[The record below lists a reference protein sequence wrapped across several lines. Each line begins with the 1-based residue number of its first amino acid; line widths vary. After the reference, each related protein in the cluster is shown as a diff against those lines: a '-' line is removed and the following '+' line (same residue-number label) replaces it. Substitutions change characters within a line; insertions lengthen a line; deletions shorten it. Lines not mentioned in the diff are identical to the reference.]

1 MERSKDTYQHG
12 ILNQGDENEMA
23 PASPSN
29 AKSHTFS
36 GIDKTPG
43 CKFVLLECEMETFGY
58 KAQSIRR
65 MVCVFGY
72 IISCGFL
79 WLIFYW
85 KPEWH
90 VWAHCIPCSLQEA
103 DTILLKTTDEFEQYC
118 RKNVIWIQPQNL
130 NISKTTTTVTPV
142 IADSKSII
150 SKSIQKPDLK
160 VKMIRV
166 QKISYVWD
174 QEEQKFERAGVLEDS
189 LSCYD
194 IHSKFAYGLTTEEQN
209 IRRSICGLNKI
220 EVDVVPIWKLL
231 LKEVLNPF
239 YAFEACSLALWFAVG
254 FIEYSI
260 AVIIMT
266 LISII
271 FTVHDLRKNG
281 AQLHNLVESNN
292 SVKVTVR
299 HKNGECKEIES
310 QCLVPGD
317 VLVLT
322 GKKLFLPCD
331 TILITGGCIVNE
343 SMLTGES
350 VPVCKIPL
358 PHLDRTLP
366 WKEHSGED
374 FKRHILFCGTEVIQT
389 KSAGHGHVK
398 AVVLRTG
405 FNTAKGDMVRSIL
418 YPKPMNFKLYRD
430 AFRFLMILATVAVI
444 GTIYTVA
451 VFVMNGIQFDSSDVV
466 IKALIIITTA
476 VPPALSAAL
485 STGIMYAQRR
495 LKTQGIFCISPQRI
509 NVCGRLNLICFDKTG
524 TLTEDGLDLWGLL
537 PASEKS
543 FQKILNFTSGN
554 TLPWGPLLGAMS
566 SCHSLVNIDGTLQ
579 GDPLDVKMFEGTHWY
594 LEGIASARNWRVAG
608 REEHILHGP
617 PPAGLLGEV
626 PVEGIA
632 IVHQFPFSSSLQ
644 RMSVVTHAIGD
655 DKLVVYM
662 KGAPE
667 MVTTFCKSESV
678 PKGFT
683 SELQF
688 YTTKGFR
695 VIGLAYK
702 TLEGYKISG
711 ESNFLR
717 EDVESN
723 LEFLGLLILENRLKP
738 ETKPVLQELS
748 SANIRTVM
756 ITGDNLQT
764 AITVAKTSGLVPENS
779 KVILVD
785 ADEPDGLNPAKISW
799 HPVEGHEECS
809 DDDKTKKILL
819 NQNNATEGILTS
831 LEGQQEGVIME
842 RTAFTTAQVGEVK
855 SPNLTTQENQTLNIE
870 IERRTI
876 EEEAKGGYHF
886 AMSGKSYQAILQ
898 HFPCLL
904 PKLMVNGAIFAR
916 MSPGQKSS
924 LVEEFQKL
932 DYYVCMC
939 GDGAND
945 CGALKVAH
953 AGISL
958 SEQEASVASPFTSR
972 TPNIR
977 CVPQLIKEGR
987 AALVTSFCVF
997 KYMTLY
1003 AMIQFICLLLLYWQ
1017 INILSNYQLLVQ
1029 DVAVTILVCL
1039 TMSLNHAYPKLAPYR
1054 PPAQLMSP
1062 PLLLSVV
1069 LHSVLTLAIQV
1080 YGFLLVQQQSW
1091 YSTYP
1096 PRNTAALETNLC
1108 FTLEKPS
1115 VSSNTCELEQLK
1127 EKTNNIQYVHIC
1139 HESYETTTLWYLT
1152 TIHCIIVAFVF
1163 SKGKPFRQPIYTNY
1177 IFTFVLVAQLGVS
1190 IFLLFAD
1197 IENIYNVMELVCTST
1212 SWRIT
1217 IFIMLIITVIL
1228 SILAEELIIENRK
1241 LWLLLKKCFKYKSK
1255 SQYRKTIRLVE
1266 ADTNW
1271 PPINRTYR
1279 TKPVSRHT
1287 NEKTEVYIN
1296 PTFENEEFLK

>member
-1 MERSKDTYQHG
+1 MERHNDKYQHCL
-12 ILNQGDENEMA
+12 LNQGEENEM
-23 PASPSN
+23 
-29 AKSHTFS
+29 
-36 GIDKTPG
+36 
-43 CKFVLLECEMETFGY
+43 ETYGY
-58 KAQSIRR
+58 KAQSCRR
-65 MVCVFGY
+65 LVCVLGY
-72 IISCGFL
+72 IISFGFL
-79 WLIFYW
+79 WLLFYW

-90 VWAHCIPCSLQEA
+90 VWAHCVPCSLQEA
-103 DTILLKTTDEFEQYC
+103 DTILLKTTDEFQQYS
-118 RKNVIWIQPQNL
+118 RKNVMWIPLHNL
-130 NISKTTTTVTPV
+130 NITKTTTTVQPV

-150 SKSIQKPDLK
+150 SKAIQKPDFK
-160 VKMIRV
+160 VKLIVV

-174 QEEQKFERAGVLEDS
+174 QEEQKFERAGALEDS

-194 IHSKFAYGLTTEEQN
+194 IHSKFASGLSSEEQN
-209 IRRSICGLNKI
+209 IRRSICGPNKI
-220 EVDVVPIWKLL
+220 EVDITPIWKLL
-231 LKEVLNPF
+231 FKEILNPF
-239 YAFEACSLALWFAVG
+239 YAFEACSLALWLAVG

-266 LISII
+266 LVSII
-271 FTVHDLRKNG
+271 FTVHDLRKESVK
-281 AQLHNLVESNN
+281 LHNLVESNN
-292 SVKVTVR
+292 NAKVTVR
-299 HKNGECKEIES
+299 HKNGEYKETES
-310 QCLVPGD
+310 QHLVPGD
-317 VLVLT
+317 LIVLT
-322 GKKLFLPCD
+322 GRKLFLPCD
-331 TILITGGCIVNE
+331 AILISGGCIVNE

-350 VPVCKIPL
+350 IPVSKTPL
-358 PHLDRTLP
+358 PHIDRTMP
-366 WKEHSGED
+366 WKAHSGED

-389 KSAGHGHVK
+389 KSSGHGQVK
-398 AVVLRTG
+398 AVILRTG

-430 AFRFLMILATVAVI
+430 AFRFLMVLATVAVI

-451 VFVMNGIQFDSSDVV
+451 IFIIEGESPTQVL

-495 LKTQGIFCISPQRI
+495 LKKKGIFCISPQRI
-509 NVCGRLNLICFDKTG
+509 NVCGRLNIICFDKTG
-524 TLTEDGLDLWGLL
+524 TLTEDGLDLWGVL
-537 PASEKS
+537 PASGNC
-543 FQKILNFTSGN
+543 FQKVHNFTSSD
-554 TLPWGPLLGAMS
+554 TLPWGPLLGALS
-566 SCHSLVNIDGTLQ
+566 SCHSLVTIDGILQ
-579 GDPLDVKMFEGTHWY
+579 GDPLDLKMFEGTNWVVD
-594 LEGIASARNWRVAG
+594 ESGSESSEIASSNLMVKPGANCNT
-608 REEHILHGP
+608 
-617 PPAGLLGEV
+617 V

-644 RMSVVTHAIGD
+644 RMSVITQVIGE
-655 DKLVVYM
+655 DKLIVYM

-667 MVTTFCKSESV
+667 MVTKFCKAESV

-688 YTTKGFR
+688 YTMKGFR

-702 TLEGYKISG
+702 TLEGYKATR
-711 ESNFLR
+711 ESNYIR
-717 EDVESN
+717 EEVESD

-764 AITVAKTSGLVPENS
+764 AITVAKTSGLVSETSNI
-779 KVILVD
+779 ILVE
-785 ADEPDGLNPAKISW
+785 ADEPTEFKFAKISW
-799 HPVEGHEECS
+799 HLVEGHE
-809 DDDKTKKILL
+809 
-819 NQNNATEGILTS
+819 QTS
-831 LEGQQEGVIME
+831 VNEIESM
-842 RTAFTTAQVGEVK
+842 
-855 SPNLTTQENQTLNIE
+855 NIE

-876 EEEAKGGYHF
+876 EEEARGNYYF
-886 AMSGKSYQAILQ
+886 AMSGQSYHVILQ
-898 HFPCLL
+898 HFQSLV
-904 PKLMVNGAIFAR
+904 PKLLVNGAIFAR
-916 MSPGQKSS
+916 MSPGQKAS

-972 TPNIR
+972 TSNIG
-977 CVPQLIKEGR
+977 CIPQLIKEGR

-997 KYMTLY
+997 KYMALY
-1003 AMIQFICLLLLYWQ
+1003 AMIQFVCLLLLYWQ
-1017 INILSNYQLLVQ
+1017 VNILSNYQLLVQ

-1069 LHSVLTLAIQV
+1069 LHVLFTLVIQV
-1080 YGFLLVQQQSW
+1080 YGFIIVQEQSW
-1091 YSTYP
+1091 YAVHPSSACTSANDTVIADLFHNNSSYNSSSTSE
-1096 PRNTAALETNLC
+1096 NTP
-1108 FTLEKPS
+1108 FKM
-1115 VSSNTCELEQLK
+1115 
-1127 EKTNNIQYVHIC
+1127 NISYK
-1139 HESYETTTLWYLT
+1139 SYETTTLWPLT

-1177 IFTFVLVAQLGVS
+1177 IFTMVLIAQLGVC

-1197 IENIYNVMELVCTST
+1197 IGSIYTVMELVCTPT

-1217 IFIMLIITVIL
+1217 IFIILIITAVV

-1255 SQYRKTIRLVE
+1255 SQYRKTIRMVE
-1266 ADTNW
+1266 TDPTW
-1271 PPINRTYR
+1271 PPINRTYC
-1279 TKPVSRHT
+1279 TKPLSRHT
-1287 NEKTEVYIN
+1287 NEKTQAFSN
-1296 PTFENEEFLK
+1296 PAFENNETMK

>member
-1 MERSKDTYQHG
+1 MEREKDKEIHG
-12 ILNQGDENEMA
+12 ILNQGEEN
-23 PASPSN
+23 
-29 AKSHTFS
+29 
-36 GIDKTPG
+36 
-43 CKFVLLECEMETFGY
+43 EMETFGY
-58 KAQSIRR
+58 KAQSCRKLSCIL
-65 MVCVFGY
+65 GY
-72 IISCGFL
+72 IFSLGFL

-90 VWAHCIPCSLQEA
+90 VWAHCVPCALEEA
-103 DTILLKTTDEFEQYC
+103 DTILLKTTDEFEQYS
-118 RKNVIWIQPQNL
+118 RKKVKWIQLPNL
-130 NISKTTTTVTPV
+130 NISKATTTAKPV
-142 IADSKSII
+142 IADNKSII
-150 SKSIQKPDLK
+150 SKSIRKTDLK
-160 VKMIRV
+160 VKMITV
-166 QKISYVWD
+166 QKITFVWD

-194 IHSKFAYGLTTEEQN
+194 IHSKFATGLTSEEQN
-209 IRRSICGLNKI
+209 IRKSICGPNKI

-231 LKEVLNPF
+231 FKEVLNPF
-239 YAFEACSLALWFAVG
+239 YAFEACSLALWLAVG

-266 LISII
+266 LVSII
-271 FTVHDLRKNG
+271 FTVHDLRKESVK
-281 AQLHNLVESNN
+281 LHNLVESNN

-299 HKNGECKEIES
+299 QKNGECKEMES
-310 QCLVPGD
+310 QYLVPGD
-317 VLVLT
+317 VIVLT

-331 TILITGGCIVNE
+331 AILISGGCIVNE

-350 VPVCKIPL
+350 VPVSKIPL
-358 PHLDRTLP
+358 PHLDRSMP
-366 WKEHSGED
+366 WKAHSGED

-389 KSAGHGHVK
+389 KSTGQNQVK

-430 AFRFLMILATVAVI
+430 AFRFLMILATVAII

-451 VFVMNGIQFDSSDVV
+451 VFVINKESAIEVV
-466 IKALIIITTA
+466 IKTLIIITTA

-495 LKTQGIFCISPQRI
+495 LKAQGIFCISPQRL

-524 TLTEDGLDLWGLL
+524 TLTEDGLDLWGVL
-537 PASEKS
+537 PASGNS
-543 FQKILNFTSGN
+543 FKEAHNLSSGQP
-554 TLPWGPLLGAMS
+554 LPWGPLLAAMT

-579 GDPLDVKMFEGTHWY
+579 GDPLDLKMFEGTNW
-594 LEGIASARNWRVAG
+594 EVNEPEFETSEVASSNLIVKP
-608 REEHILHGP
+608 GP
-617 PPAGLLGEV
+617 NSNLIS
-626 PVEGIA
+626 VEGIE

-644 RMSVVTHAIGD
+644 RMSVVTHEVGD

-667 MVTTFCKSESV
+667 MVAKFCKSESL

-683 SELQF
+683 SELHF
-688 YTTKGFR
+688 YTMKGFR

-702 TLEGYKISG
+702 TLEGYKTG
-711 ESNFLR
+711 DSNFLR
-717 EDVESN
+717 EEVESN

-738 ETKPVLQELS
+738 ETKPVLQELN

-764 AITVAKTSGLVPENS
+764 AITVAKTSGLVPESSN
-779 KVILVD
+779 VILVE
-785 ADEPDGLNPAKISW
+785 ADEPNGLHSAKISF
-799 HPVEGHEECS
+799 HPVEGHKEIS
-809 DDDKTKKILL
+809 DDDNET
-819 NQNNATEGILTS
+819 
-831 LEGQQEGVIME
+831 
-842 RTAFTTAQVGEVK
+842 F
-855 SPNLTTQENQTLNIE
+855 NIE

-876 EEEAKGGYHF
+876 EEEARGGYHF
-886 AMSGKSYQAILQ
+886 GMSGKTYQVILQ
-898 HFPCLL
+898 HFQSLL
-904 PKLMVNGAIFAR
+904 PKLLVNGAIFAR

-958 SEQEASVASPFTSR
+958 SEQEASVASPFTSH
-972 TPNIR
+972 TPNIT

-1003 AMIQFICLLLLYWQ
+1003 AMIQFVCLLLLYWQ

-1062 PLLLSVV
+1062 PLLLSIV
-1069 LHSVLTLAIQV
+1069 LHVILTLAIQI
-1080 YGFLLVQQQSW
+1080 YGFLIVQEQPWYTTDPSSFCNSGNESMLSNGSMSQS
-1091 YSTYP
+1091 
-1096 PRNTAALETNLC
+1096 NHN
-1108 FTLEKPS
+1108 FTVTIARPSLS
-1115 VSSNTCELEQLK
+1115 VSHK
-1127 EKTNNIQYVHIC
+1127 
-1139 HESYETTTLWYLT
+1139 SYETTTLWHLT

-1163 SKGKPFRQPIYTNY
+1163 SKGKPFRKPIYTNY
-1177 IFTFVLVAQLGVS
+1177 IFTLVLLAQLGVC

-1197 IENIYNVMELVCTST
+1197 IESIYSVMEIVCTLT

-1217 IFIMLIITVIL
+1217 ILIILAITVVI
-1228 SILAEELIIENRK
+1228 SILIEELVIENRK

-1255 SQYRKTIRLVE
+1255 SQYRKTIRMVE
-1266 ADTNW
+1266 TDPNW
-1271 PPINRTYR
+1271 PPINRTYC
-1279 TKPVSRHT
+1279 TKPLIRHT
-1287 NEKTEVYIN
+1287 NEKTEVYSN
-1296 PTFENEEFLK
+1296 PGFENDEYLK

>member
-12 ILNQGDENEMA
+12 LLNQGDEN
-23 PASPSN
+23 
-29 AKSHTFS
+29 
-36 GIDKTPG
+36 
-43 CKFVLLECEMETFGY
+43 EMETFGY

-65 MVCVFGY
+65 MVCVVGY

-239 YAFEACSLALWFAVG
+239 YAFEACSLALWLAVG

-271 FTVHDLRKNG
+271 FTVHDLRKESVK
-281 AQLHNLVESNN
+281 LHNLVESNN

-358 PHLDRTLP
+358 PHLDRTMP

-451 VFVMNGIQFDSSDVV
+451 VFVMNGESPTEVV

-579 GDPLDVKMFEGTHWY
+579 GDPLDVKMFEGTHWEINQPDSENNEISTSS
-594 LEGIASARNWRVAG
+594 LIVKPGSACDK
-608 REEHILHGP
+608 
-617 PPAGLLGEV
+617 V

-667 MVTTFCKSESV
+667 MVTAFCKSESV

-809 DDDKTKKILL
+809 DDDKVRK
-819 NQNNATEGILTS
+819 N
-831 LEGQQEGVIME
+831 
-842 RTAFTTAQVGEVK
+842 
-855 SPNLTTQENQTLNIE
+855 TLNIE

-876 EEEAKGGYHF
+876 EEEAMGGYHF

-1069 LHSVLTLAIQV
+1069 LHSVLTLVIQV

-1091 YSTYP
+1091 YSPFP
-1096 PRNTAALETNLC
+1096 PSMCTSGNESMTTNADMFHNNGSINITSPNTR
-1108 FTLEKPS
+1108 
-1115 VSSNTCELEQLK
+1115 LK
-1127 EKTNNIQYVHIC
+1127 LNIG

-1177 IFTFVLVAQLGVS
+1177 IFALVLVAQLGVS